1 MAASQRLQI
10 IIESKPWG
18 EIKGLKKRLEQAAA
32 LTLAVLPERLLP
44 AASRAQLTLLLTT
57 ARAVQVLNRD
67 YRGVDKPTNV
77 LSFPQLERRALLKEK
92 GGQEPLYVGDIA
104 VAYQVVVKESKA
116 EGKLPLDHVTH
127 LLIHGI
133 LHLFGYD
140 HDTLHRAQR
149 MEKIEREVMATLG
162 LLDPYAAMDDA
173 D

>member
-1 MAASQRLQI
+1 MAVSERLHL

-18 EIKGLKKRLEQAAA
+18 EIKGLKKRLEQATA

-57 ARAVQVLNRD
+57 AHAVQVLNRD

-77 LSFPQLERRALLKEK
+77 LSFPQLERRALLKEQA
-92 GGQEPLYVGDIA
+92 GQDPLYVGDIA
-104 VAYQVVVKESKA
+104 VAYQVVLKEAKA
-116 EGKLPLDHVTH
+116 EGKLPLDHLTH

-140 HDTLHRAQR
+140 HDTPRRAQL

-162 LLDPYAAMDDA
+162 LLDPYAAMDD
-173 D
+173 DD